1 MYIKHIQTISN
12 NYLISRTFPC
22 LSNPCDRP
30 QRSHSQTCR
39 FSQWVQVH
47 LKVLVLTVLR
57 FVVSQVMIRSM
68 AWEGWATQS
77 RCKQNDWQTSRSS
90 DLSCWRKC
98 HHAASC
104 LGCPESEN
112 IGNASA
118 FNAIQKIGNMRWKL
132 IKWALAA
139 WARNIQPLLGA
150 LSKHCFPIKRRTHWP
165 LMDSKPD

>member
-12 NYLISRTFPC
+12 NYLTSRTFPC

-47 LKVLVLTVLR
+47 LKVLVACPKICRVSGHDKKHGLRRMGHTVKMQAERLADFKIQR
-57 FVVSQVMIRSM
+57 LVMLEKM
-68 AWEGWATQS
+68 
-77 RCKQNDWQTSRSS
+77 SS
-90 DLSCWRKC
+90 CC
-98 HHAASC
+98 IM
-104 LGCPESEN
+104 LGVPWIWN

-150 LSKHCFPIKRRTHWP
+150 LSKHCFPIKRQTHWP
-165 LMDSKPD
+165 LKDSKPD